1 MNAFSMADFSP
12 VFRVLDLAT
21 GQVNQFYG
29 KYYLKIVGGGPT
41 YQSITDYSQE
51 EQTMFN
57 YQTTRYL
64 RSFSRDQE
72 IKYLSSG
79 FLVGS
84 ECH

>member
-1 MNAFSMADFSP
+1 MADFSP

-29 KYYLKIVGGGPT
+29 KYHLKIVGGGPT

-51 EQTMFN
+51 EQTMYN

-64 RSFSRDQE
+64 RSFSGDQK
-72 IKYLSSG
+72 IKYLSRG
-79 FLVGS
+79 FPVGG